1 MRDVGSTSTRDVRA
15 IVSNLSVEIR
25 TLVLFSGLLGLL
37 VFGNAWGVFT
47 PDTKPEIF
55 MQPGETARRYAQ
67 SWIDSPGLGAASY
80 NTGVAPLAAMF
91 AMLESLGVPAW
102 VIMRLWRLSLLL
114 LAAWGARLA
123 VRELVGRSVQG
134 NALAVA
140 GVVAAVVYAANPYVV
155 VGGGTTPTLQPY
167 ALLPWLVFCWL
178 RGFRRPSW
186 RWIVAAA
193 LVLAA
198 MGGLNAGVV
207 PLIQLVIVIP
217 LAVHALAV
225 ERIRFRAVAGVIGGT
240 GLLYAL
246 LSAYWLVPALQALGA
261 GTAVAEGTESPQAIN
276 AANSYAEVLRGLGMW
291 TLYGGDGS
299 GPFNPSHLPYV
310 TTPLVVLLSFG
321 IPVLAAVGARLSTSP
336 ARLFGAVSVLLG
348 GLLMVGLFPMSERSG
363 WSRALE
369 WAFDTIPGVIAFRTT
384 NKVGAVLELG
394 LAVLVALAAAAL
406 LPRLAETW
414 QRVVAV
420 IAGLAVTAAS
430 VAPALT
436 GGLFPIKM
444 DLPDYWL
451 DAGQVVNERG
461 GDSRVLMVPGSGAV
475 NYDWGYR
482 GPDEIGSALF
492 SRPFVYR
499 TVYPS
504 GDEYGTALLAEVD
517 RRLRLGT
524 LPPGAMS
531 VMARYLGAGDVV
543 ARYGVASDDI
553 DPGMVEAQLD
563 ADPGLASAGV
573 FEAPDDRTAS
583 FASAR
588 QVKDVGNGP
597 PVRLV
602 PASGALIVDGTGAA
616 LPSLTSAGL
625 TADAPL
631 LLLSPSLSDVQLGQ
645 AMADGGRLVLTDSN
659 LRREASN
666 TQATG
671 FGPVLPSEVEPEV
684 TRALYGAEHQT
695 TAVFTGN
702 ATAEHRGQTW
712 SLGMFGY
719 GAIEQGFDGDASTS
733 WRFGHFKTGVGHAA
747 VITPDEPRV
756 IDRILL
762 HPLNRSDSF
771 ITEVT
776 VTAVL
781 GDRTVE
787 SVARLEEWRTI
798 PTAVDLPS
806 EPITRLEIEV
816 TGIGGSGNGPVGFT
830 EIEIPGIDIGR
841 VLSLSDDLSSRVPEA
856 ARDAGVDLSDV
867 PMDVVL
873 ERSTGDA
880 AGGTSEEATLRR
892 EFDLADERV
901 FDVQGRVRLAEGAED
916 WRIDV
921 VSGAGGPVRAAS
933 SSRLD
938 GSFQHRASMAIDGS
952 MSRPDLTTGW
962 SPNEPVVGEW
972 ISVDFPRQHLD
983 SLTINQGTSD
993 GHATE
998 VLISLDDGEPFAA
1011 TLQQGETTV
1020 GLPQPMEAARVRIL
1034 ITERTGTE
1042 VVFHDIGLPRIRGAL
1057 APEPCQTVGWI
1068 DNRPIRARVGEGMG
1082 QMLDGSSVPF
1092 ALCGG
1097 PITLGAGRHLLT
1109 EARGYALDLL
1119 HLTDGKSA
1127 AGPVSPEQLE
1137 VQDYQADSMIATVE
1151 SECHTC
1157 WLSFGQ
1163 SVDSRWTA
1171 SINGMSLG
1179 PATVVDGYAAGW
1191 RLKDAQG
1198 TTIRVDF
1205 TPQRLGSLAWLLS
1218 VAALLLGLAAIAFA
1232 AFRRWMRTRKGV
1244 GHPQDSTEPSPRDVA
1259 PRDSRRARR
1268 VQRRQFDE
1276 AIPMV
1281 LAVLAVPAIWWTVGS
1296 FAAGLVAV
1304 LLVLDWI
1311 VFPDRQVLPRIA
1323 VLVMLGVPMAWFIGS
1338 GLPLYPSVPRIQSN
1352 MLAHSTAG
1360 VAVWLLFLAVL
1371 VGWRT
1376 TRQDEE

>member
-1 MRDVGSTSTRDVRA
+1 MRNVGSTSTRDVRA
-15 IVSNLSVEIR
+15 IVTNLSVEIR

-123 VRELVGRSVQG
+123 VRELVGRSVHG
-134 NALAVA
+134 DALAVA

-193 LVLAA
+193 LVLSA

-207 PLIQLVIVIP
+207 PLIQLVIIIP

-225 ERIRFRAVAGVIGGT
+225 ERIRFRAVAGVIVGT

-299 GPFNPSHLPYV
+299 GPFNPSHLPYL

-369 WAFDTIPGVIAFRTT
+369 WAFDTVPGVIAFRTT

-430 VAPALT
+430 LAPALT

-451 DAGQVVNERG
+451 EASAALDAGG
-461 GDSRVLMVPGSGAV
+461 SDSRLLMVPGVGAPH
-475 NYDWGYR
+475 YEWGYR
-482 GPDEIGSALF
+482 GPDEIGAALF
-492 SRPFVYR
+492 SRPLVFR
-499 TVYPS
+499 TIYPT
-504 GDEYGTALLAEVD
+504 GEGHGTAMLAEVD

-524 LPPGAMS
+524 LPEGTMS
-531 VMARYLGAGDVV
+531 SLARYLGVGDVV
-543 ARYGVASDDI
+543 GRYGVANDDI
-553 DPGMVEAQLD
+553 DPGRVESQLD
-563 ADPGLASAGV
+563 ADPGLGEPVLFGASDGGPGG
-573 FEAPDDRTAS
+573 FT
-583 FASAR
+583 SAR
-588 QVKDVGNGP
+588 QLNGGPAGP

-602 PASGALIVDGTGAA
+602 PARGALVVDGSGAA
-616 LPSLTSAGL
+616 LPALARVGL
-625 TADAPL
+625 TDGDPA
-631 LLLSPSLSDVQLGQ
+631 LLLSPTLTDEQLGQ

-671 FGPVLPSEVEPEV
+671 FGPVLPAEVEPQA
-684 TRALYGAEHQT
+684 TRALYGPEQQT

-712 SLGMFGY
+712 SLGMFAY
-719 GAIEQGFDGDASTS
+719 GGIQQAFDGDATTG
-733 WRFGHFKTGVGHAA
+733 WRFGHFQTGVGHAA
-747 VITPDEPRV
+747 VITPDEPQVVQRL
-756 IDRILL
+756 LL
-762 HPLNRSDSF
+762 HPLHRPGNW
-771 ITEVT
+771 ITDVK
-776 VTAVL
+776 VTAFL
-781 GDRTVE
+781 DDRSIEVDV
-787 SVARLEEWRTI
+787 SMEEWRTI
-798 PTAVDLPS
+798 PTAVDLPN
-806 EPITRLEIEV
+806 EPLSRLEIEV
-816 TGIGGSGNGPVGFT
+816 TGIGGEGNGPVGFA
-830 EIEIPGIDIGR
+830 EIEIPGINIGR
-841 VLSLSDDLSSRVPEA
+841 VLSLSQDLSSRAPES
-856 ARDAGVDLSDV
+856 ARVAGVDLSTV
-867 PMDVVL
+867 PMDVIL

-880 AGGTSEEATLRR
+880 DGGTDEEAALLRT
-892 EFDLADERV
+892 FTLADDRV
-901 FDVQGRVRLAEGAED
+901 FDVRGTVRLAEGAED
-916 WRIDV
+916 WRIDML
-921 VSGAGGPVRAAS
+921 SGAGGPVRAAS

-938 GSFQHRASMAIDGS
+938 GSFQHRASMAIDGTV
-952 MSRPDLTTGW
+952 SRADLTTGW
-962 SPNEPVVGEW
+962 SPKEPVIGEW

-983 SLTINQGTSD
+983 SLTITQGTSD

-1011 TLQQGETTV
+1011 ALQQGETTV
-1020 GLPQPMEAARVRIL
+1020 ELPQPMEAARVRIL
-1034 ITERTGTE
+1034 ITERSGRE
-1042 VVFHDIGLPRIRGAL
+1042 VVFHDIGLPRIRSASV
-1057 APEPCQTVGWI
+1057 PEQCQTVGWL
-1068 DNRPIRARVGEGMG
+1068 DNQPLRARVGPEWDRLVEG
-1082 QMLDGSSVPF
+1082 DAVPF
-1092 ALCGG
+1092 ELCTGPLEIAGG
-1097 PITLGAGRHLLT
+1097 SHHLT
-1109 EARGYALDLL
+1109 STPGFALDLL
-1119 HLTDGKSA
+1119 HLSDDRTSHE
-1127 AGPVSPEQLE
+1127 SLEQVPLDLQRYE
-1137 VQDYQADSMIATVE
+1137 TDSMSARLE
-1151 SECHTC
+1151 ASCEAC

-1163 SVDSRWTA
+1163 AIDPRWTA
-1171 SINGMSLG
+1171 SVDGESLG
-1179 PATVVDGYAAGW
+1179 PATVIDGYAAGW
-1191 RLKDAQG
+1191 RIEAPEG
-1198 TTIRVDF
+1198 GVITVDF
-1205 TPQRLGSLAWLLS
+1205 APRRVGTLAWLVSGVVL
-1218 VAALLLGLAAIAFA
+1218 ALCLTAMSMALA
-1232 AFRRWMRTRKGV
+1232 RHW
-1244 GHPQDSTEPSPRDVA
+1244 
-1259 PRDSRRARR
+1259 RAD
-1268 VQRRQFDE
+1268 RRQRHPEVGLDE
-1276 AIPMV
+1276 
-1281 LAVLAVPAIWWTVGS
+1281 
-1296 FAAGLVAV
+1296 
-1304 LLVLDWI
+1304 
-1311 VFPDRQVLPRIA
+1311 
-1323 VLVMLGVPMAWFIGS
+1323 
-1338 GLPLYPSVPRIQSN
+1338 
-1352 MLAHSTAG
+1352 
-1360 VAVWLLFLAVL
+1360 
-1371 VGWRT
+1371 
-1376 TRQDEE
+1376 